1 MPGAGGAG
9 SAVAYG
15 MLDAGAGKLSVFEPD
30 QGRLDA
36 LVERMDRLFGRAV
49 PGTNLEAAMAEA
61 DGVINATTIGMTG
74 HTAGSCVPAGLF
86 RPDMWAADC
95 VYLPVETQLILD
107 GKAAGCRTLTGVG
120 IAMEQAVEAFR
131 IFTDVEPDVEY
142 AYQAIDQLLGAK
154 TRDDRQRPG
163 SSAPQPRS
171 DEG

>member
-1 MPGAGGAG
+1 
-9 SAVAYG
+9 
-15 MLDAGAGKLSVFEPD
+15 
-30 QGRLDA
+30 
-36 LVERMDRLFGRAV
+36 MDRLFGPGRAV
-49 PGTNLEAAMAEA
+49 PGTDLEAAMAEA

-74 HTAGSCVPAGLF
+74 HRAGSCVPADLF

-120 IAMEQAVEAFR
+120 MAVEQAVEAFR

-154 TRDDRQRPG
+154 TQG
-163 SSAPQPRS
+163 
-171 DEG
+171 